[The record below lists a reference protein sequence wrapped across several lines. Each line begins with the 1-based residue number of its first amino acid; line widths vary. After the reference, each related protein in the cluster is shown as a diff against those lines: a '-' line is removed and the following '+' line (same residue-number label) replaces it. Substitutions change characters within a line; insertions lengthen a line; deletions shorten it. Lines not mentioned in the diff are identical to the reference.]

1 MQFGKWSDRMALM
14 ILQVDFVDDRL
25 WDISEKNT
33 ALLELAHKIA
43 DTPGLIWKVWTEN
56 PETQEAGG
64 VYLFEDE
71 ASLEAYLALHTQR
84 LRGMGIRQVNAKK
97 FQVNTPLTHITYG
110 TTYGQL
116 QR

>member
-1 MQFGKWSDRMALM
+1 MALM
-14 ILQVDFVDDRL
+14 ILQVDFVDDRAWGL
-25 WDISEKNT
+25 SEKTT
-33 ALLELAHKIA
+33 ALLELAHRIA

-56 PETQEAGG
+56 PDMQEAGG

-71 ASLEAYLALHTQR
+71 TSLEAYLTLHTER
-84 LRGMGIRQVNAKK
+84 LRSMGIHQINAKK
-97 FQVNTPLTHITYG
+97 FQVNIPLTHITYG